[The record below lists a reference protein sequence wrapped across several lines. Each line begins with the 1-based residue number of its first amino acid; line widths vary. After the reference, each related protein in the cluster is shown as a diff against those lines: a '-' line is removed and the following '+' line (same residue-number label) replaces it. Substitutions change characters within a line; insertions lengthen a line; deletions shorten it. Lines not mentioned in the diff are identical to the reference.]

1 MPLHNAMF
9 SRTLFLGVGF
19 CAAAGDP
26 SNSKM
31 RIGATPLMMPRLAI
45 DSISSFPNFE
55 IRERAVAFAT
65 GRFTPGYGGLAS
77 RTASAQLA
85 ALAPSTDIQMS
96 LLFGSLGRGCPKLT
110 RDLTLSLF
118 NKGGKFHR
126 PIGRNFDVWR
136 SASYAHS
143 CGGSVDLYVARLCFL
158 ASDESKR
165 SFAYI

>member
-45 DSISSFPNFE
+45 DSISSLPTYE

-65 GRFTPGYGGLAS
+65 GRFTPGYGGFGP
-77 RTASAQLA
+77 RTPSTLGAP
-85 ALAPSTDIQMS
+85 LAPSADGQIE
-96 LLFGSLGRGCPKLT
+96 LLIRCLFRLLGSRAP
-110 RDLTLSLF
+110 
-118 NKGGKFHR
+118 
-126 PIGRNFDVWR
+126 
-136 SASYAHS
+136 
-143 CGGSVDLYVARLCFL
+143 
-158 ASDESKR
+158 
-165 SFAYI
+165 

>member
-9 SRTLFLGVGF
+9 SRTLFLGVGS

-65 GRFTPGYGGLAS
+65 GRFTPGYGGLGPRNAS
-77 RTASAQLA
+77 PPE
-85 ALAPSTDIQMS
+85 APPPPPTEHPNW
-96 LLFGSLGRGCPKLT
+96 GWG
-110 RDLTLSLF
+110 
-118 NKGGKFHR
+118 
-126 PIGRNFDVWR
+126 
-136 SASYAHS
+136 
-143 CGGSVDLYVARLCFL
+143 
-158 ASDESKR
+158 
-165 SFAYI
+165 

>member
-65 GRFTPGYGGLAS
+65 GRFTPGYGGLAP
-77 RTASAQLA
+77 RTASA
-85 ALAPSTDIQMS
+85 
-96 LLFGSLGRGCPKLT
+96 
-110 RDLTLSLF
+110 
-118 NKGGKFHR
+118 
-126 PIGRNFDVWR
+126 
-136 SASYAHS
+136 
-143 CGGSVDLYVARLCFL
+143 
-158 ASDESKR
+158 
-165 SFAYI
+165 